1 MTTKAAICL
10 LAIFLTAGS
19 PKCQEYKTQKA
30 PIDYVSA
37 FKDTLINMGN
47 RSDNLYF
54 KMHCNSI
61 VTVIDRKI
69 NSSAVDTAFLV
80 SAYNAFNKQD
90 AASPKLLSTY
100 LNRKR
105 PFIFS
110 WISPTDGAVSFAWM
124 NPPKNWNPENKYPVY
139 IQLHG
144 LWSVAANSIEYLTY
158 PYLQAA
164 SANTSFE
171 DGYLLSPWGRGN
183 YWYQG
188 ISETDIFECLKAFE
202 KTVTIDSTRR
212 YLSGHSMGGYGAW
225 SIASKSSHI
234 WAALGI
240 YAGALWYYPNVL
252 NNEVVRQLDDIPT
265 YFVCGLN
272 DNLLGVNQQAY
283 QLLQGA
289 GNKDMIFITFSGGHE
304 YTEQNVNN
312 MYLWM
317 RNRIK
322 KYQSTSVIPD
332 KQTGDISFK
341 SIYFPDKNHLMLKL
355 NSNINS
361 KGDIRIF
368 DPNGRLI
375 LSRNNIRIR
384 PEENSF
390 DFDVSGLCQ
399 GFYIVQLKTG
409 QKSVSAKMILE

>member
-1 MTTKAAICL
+1 MTTKAALCL
-10 LAIFLTAGS
+10 LALFLTAGS
-19 PKCQEYKTQKA
+19 SKCQDYTSQKA
-30 PIDYVSA
+30 SIDYVRA
-37 FKDTLINMGN
+37 FKDTLIQMGN
-47 RSDNLYF
+47 RSDNVYF

-61 VTVIDRKI
+61 VAVIDGKL
-69 NSSAVDTAFLV
+69 NPSAVDTAFV
-80 SAYNAFNKQD
+80 ASAYHAFNKQD

-100 LNRKR
+100 LSRKR

-110 WISPTDGAVSFAWM
+110 WTSPTDGNVSFAWL

-304 YTEQNVNN
+304 YTEQNV
-312 MYLWM
+312 
-317 RNRIK
+317 K
-322 KYQSTSVIPD
+322 
-332 KQTGDISFK
+332 
-341 SIYFPDKNHLMLKL
+341 
-355 NSNINS
+355 
-361 KGDIRIF
+361 
-368 DPNGRLI
+368 
-375 LSRNNIRIR
+375 
-384 PEENSF
+384 
-390 DFDVSGLCQ
+390 
-399 GFYIVQLKTG
+399 
-409 QKSVSAKMILE
+409 